1 MKRFLILFIVIAYS
15 AVGCAGSN
23 NWTKQWTKPDF
34 DPSKFREDRIECKQ
48 SIDKNLVSD
57 AFGKALEE
65 CLGEKGYEYQKT
77 EYKAP
82 QPNKLTTV
90 ETILLGVVMI
100 PLVAAFLILS
110 AGGGLGAGFR
120 L

>member
-1 MKRFLILFIVIAYS
+1 MKRFLILFIVIAFSVEGY
-15 AVGCAGSN
+15 AGSN
-23 NWTKQWTKPDF
+23 KWTKPDF
-34 DPSKFREDRIECKQ
+34 DPGNFETDREECIQ
-48 SIDKNLVSD
+48 SIDQNLVSE

-82 QPNKLTTV
+82 QTNKLTTV

-110 AGGGLGAGFR
+110 AGGGVGAGFR